1 MLDSDLAELYEV
13 ESSNL
18 NKAVKRNNERF
29 PKSFCFQLTE
39 TEYNDLRFQIGMS
52 NQRWGRRYLPYVFT
66 EQGVSMLSG
75 ILHSEIAI
83 KVSISIMNAFVSM
96 RHYLSENAIVFQ
108 RLDRIETKQI

>member
-1 MLDSDLAELYEV
+1 
-13 ESSNL
+13 
-18 NKAVKRNNERF
+18 
-29 PKSFCFQLTE
+29 
-39 TEYNDLRFQIGMS
+39 
-52 NQRWGRRYLPYVFT
+52 
-66 EQGVSMLSG
+66 MLSG